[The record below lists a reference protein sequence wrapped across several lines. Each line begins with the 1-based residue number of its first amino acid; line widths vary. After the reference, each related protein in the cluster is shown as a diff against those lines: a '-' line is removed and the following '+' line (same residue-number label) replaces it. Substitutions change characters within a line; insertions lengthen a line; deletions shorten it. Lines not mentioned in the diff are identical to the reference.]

1 MVYEAAFAY
10 LLRPVFH
17 HVHRNAAR
25 RGDRARGL
33 LGQSQHSPVYG
44 VLVDYA
50 KEIGLSLVV
59 EGGYGLRPFL
69 EAVGGDFDGRCPVC
83 YRLRMRSAARYA
95 AENGFTHFTTTLLI
109 SPYQNHELLA
119 QTAREAGEEFGV
131 AFLYRDFR
139 PSFREGQDRAR
150 AMGLY
155 MQKYCGCIFSE
166 EDRYRKRKKPPK
178 KEEA

>member
-1 MVYEAAFAY
+1 M
-10 LLRPVFH
+10 R
-17 HVHRNAAR
+17 RNT
-25 RGDRARGL
+25 
-33 LGQSQHSPVYG
+33 
-44 VLVDYA
+44 LVDYA
-50 KEIGLSLVV
+50 REIGLSLVV

-69 EAVGGDFDGRCPVC
+69 EAVGGDFDGRCATC

-119 QTAREAGEEFGV
+119 RTAQEAGEEFGV

-139 PSFREGQDRAR
+139 PWFREGQDRAR

-155 MQKYCGCIFSE
+155 SRSTAAASSARRTATASAKNP
-166 EDRYRKRKKPPK
+166 RKRRRHKPWTRFWACCPRRSPSP
-178 KEEA
+178 ASGCASSWA

>member
-1 MVYEAAFAY
+1 
-10 LLRPVFH
+10 
-17 HVHRNAAR
+17 
-25 RGDRARGL
+25 
-33 LGQSQHSPVYG
+33 
-44 VLVDYA
+44 
-50 KEIGLSLVV
+50 
-59 EGGYGLRPFL
+59 
-69 EAVGGDFDGRCPVC
+69 
-83 YRLRMRSAARYA
+83 MRSAARYA

-166 EDRYRKRKKPPK
+166 EDRYRKRKKPLK